1 MRLYEILDTL
11 FSDLDQLEDE
21 AKSENIFF
29 KISYEDDTIYLDNIT
44 RKNDKKGS
52 AKKFMKKLTNIADK
66 HNQNIKLYAY
76 SNDEKLQQY
85 YKNFG
90 FIIDPDGEDEAK
102 MIRYPN

>member
-21 AKSENIFF
+21 AESENIFF
-29 KISYEDDTIYLDNIT
+29 KISHEDDTIYLDNIS

-52 AKKFMKKLTNIADK
+52 AKKFMKKLTNIADE

-90 FIIDPDGEDEAK
+90 FIIDPDGEDEAE